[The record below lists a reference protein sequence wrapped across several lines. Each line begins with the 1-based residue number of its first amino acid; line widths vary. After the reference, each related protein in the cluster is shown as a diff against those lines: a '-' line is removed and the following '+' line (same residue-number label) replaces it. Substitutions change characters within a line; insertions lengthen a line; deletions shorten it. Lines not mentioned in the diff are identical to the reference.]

1 MFLLIGV
8 GLMQEINVLIEIP
21 KSSLVKYEIDKDTGV
36 LVVDRFIYTAMGYP
50 FNYGYLPNTKS
61 KDGDAVD
68 VMVVSTYPVQAGSML
83 PSRVIGML
91 EMEDEAGIDNKIIAV
106 PTKKVDPF
114 YASIQDL
121 SDLNEA
127 TKNLIKHFFE
137 NYKDI
142 EPGKWTKV
150 RNFLGKEDAWREINE
165 SML

>member
-1 MFLLIGV
+1 MR
-8 GLMQEINVLIEIP
+8 EINVLIEIP
-21 KSSLVKYEIDKDTGV
+21 KSSLVKYEIDKETGV

-50 FNYGYLPNTKS
+50 FNYGYLPNTHS
-61 KDGDAVD
+61 KDGDPVD
-68 VMVVSTYPVQAGSML
+68 VMVISTYPVQAGSLL

-114 YASIQDL
+114 YATTQDL
-121 SDLNEA
+121 SDLPAA

-150 RNFLGKEDAWREINE
+150 KNFLGKEEAWREIEE
-165 SML
+165 SAL

>member
-1 MFLLIGV
+1 
-8 GLMQEINVLIEIP
+8 MQEINVLIEIP
-21 KSSLVKYEIDKDTGV
+21 KSSLVKYEIDKDTGL

-68 VMVVSTYPVQAGSML
+68 VMVVSTYPVQAGSIL

-150 RNFLGKEDAWREINE
+150 KNFLGKEDAWREIDE
-165 SML
+165 SMI

>member
-1 MFLLIGV
+1 
-8 GLMQEINVLIEIP
+8 MQEINVLIEIP
-21 KSSLVKYEIDKDTGV
+21 KSSLVKYEIDKETGF

-68 VMVVSTYPVQAGSML
+68 VMVVSTYPVQAGSIL

-150 RNFLGKEDAWREINE
+150 KNFLGKEEAWREIDE

>member
-1 MFLLIGV
+1 ME
-8 GLMQEINVLIEIP
+8 EIQVLIEIP

-50 FNYGYLPNTKS
+50 FNYGYLPGTKA

-68 VMVVSTYPVQAGSML
+68 VMVISTYPVQAGSML
-83 PSRVIGML
+83 PSRIIGML
-91 EMEDEAGIDNKIIAV
+91 EMEDEAGCDNKIIAV

-121 SDLNEA
+121 ADLNDA

-137 NYKDI
+137 KYKDI

-150 RNFLGKEDAWREINE
+150 KNFLGKEAAFKEIEE
-165 SML
+165 SKC

>member
-1 MFLLIGV
+1 
-8 GLMQEINVLIEIP
+8 MQEINVLIEIP

>member
-1 MFLLIGV
+1 ME
-8 GLMQEINVLIEIP
+8 EIQVLIEIP

-50 FNYGYLPNTKS
+50 FNYGYLPGTKA

-68 VMVVSTYPVQAGSML
+68 VMVISTYPVQAGSML
-83 PSRVIGML
+83 PSRIIGML
-91 EMEDEAGIDNKIIAV
+91 EMEDEAGCDNKIIAV

-121 SDLNEA
+121 ADLNDA

-137 NYKDI
+137 KYKDI

-150 RNFLGKEDAWREINE
+150 KNFLGKEAAFKEIEE
-165 SML
+165 SSY

>member
-1 MFLLIGV
+1 
-8 GLMQEINVLIEIP
+8 MQEINVLIEIP
-21 KSSLVKYEIDKDTGV
+21 KSSLVKYEIDKETGL

-68 VMVVSTYPVQAGSML
+68 VMVISTYPVQAGSIL
-83 PSRVIGML
+83 PSRVIGVL

>member
-1 MFLLIGV
+1 
-8 GLMQEINVLIEIP
+8 MQEIDVLIEIP

-68 VMVVSTYPVQAGSML
+68 VMVISTYPVQAGCLL
-83 PSRVIGML
+83 PSRVIGVL

-106 PTKKVDPF
+106 PTRKVDPF

-150 RNFLGKEDAWREINE
+150 RSFLGKEDAWREINE
-165 SML
+165 SKL

>member
-1 MFLLIGV
+1 
-8 GLMQEINVLIEIP
+8 MQEINVLIEIP
-21 KSSLVKYEIDKDTGV
+21 KSSLVKYEIDKDTGL

-68 VMVVSTYPVQAGSML
+68 VMVVSTYPVQAGSIL

>member
-1 MFLLIGV
+1 LLIGV
-8 GLMQEINVLIEIP
+8 ETMQEINVLIEIP
-21 KSSLVKYEIDKDTGV
+21 KSSLVKYEIDKDTGI

-50 FNYGYLPNTKS
+50 FNYGYLPNTKA

-68 VMVVSTYPVQAGSML
+68 VMVISTYPVQAGSVL

-114 YASIQDL
+114 YATTQDL
-121 SDLNEA
+121 SDLNDA

-150 RNFLGKEDAWREINE
+150 KNFLGKEDAWREIDE

>member
-1 MFLLIGV
+1 MLIGV
-8 GLMQEINVLIEIP
+8 ETMQEINVLIEIP
-21 KSSLVKYEIDKDTGV
+21 KSSLVKYEIDKDTGI

-50 FNYGYLPNTKS
+50 FNYGYLPNTKA

-68 VMVVSTYPVQAGSML
+68 VMVISTYPVQAGSVL

-114 YASIQDL
+114 YATTQDL
-121 SDLNEA
+121 SDLNDA

-150 RNFLGKEDAWREINE
+150 KNFLGKEDAWREIDE

>member
-1 MFLLIGV
+1 
-8 GLMQEINVLIEIP
+8 MQEIDVLIEIP

-68 VMVVSTYPVQAGSML
+68 VMVISIYPVQAGCL
-83 PSRVIGML
+83 LHSRVIGVL

-106 PTKKVDPF
+106 PTRKVDPF

-165 SML
+165 SKL

>member
-1 MFLLIGV
+1 ME
-8 GLMQEINVLIEIP
+8 EINVLIEIP
-21 KSSLVKYEIDKDTGV
+21 KSSLVKYEIDKDTGI

-50 FNYGYLPNTKS
+50 FNYGYLPNTKA

-68 VMVVSTYPVQAGSML
+68 VMVVSTYPVQAGSIL

-91 EMEDEAGIDNKIIAV
+91 EMEDEAGCDNKIIAV

-121 SDLNEA
+121 ADLNDA

-137 NYKDI
+137 KYKDI

-150 RNFLGKEDAWREINE
+150 KNFLGKEAAFQEIKD
-165 SML
+165 SSY